1 MSVILHKTLSE
12 KKKRDIGRKKPVF
25 SAKAIMYNQQ
35 MQVARKSLA
44 QFLAVKRIHCCR
56 AWK

>member
-12 KKKRDIGRKKPVF
+12 KKKEEYRKKKPVF

-35 MQVARKSLA
+35 MQVARKLLA

-56 AWK
+56 AQK

>member
-12 KKKRDIGRKKPVF
+12 KKKEEYREKKPVF

-56 AWK
+56 ARK